1 LITQRF
7 NSGLFLLE
15 HIKGFK
21 R

>member
-15 HIKGFK
+15 DM
-21 R
+21 